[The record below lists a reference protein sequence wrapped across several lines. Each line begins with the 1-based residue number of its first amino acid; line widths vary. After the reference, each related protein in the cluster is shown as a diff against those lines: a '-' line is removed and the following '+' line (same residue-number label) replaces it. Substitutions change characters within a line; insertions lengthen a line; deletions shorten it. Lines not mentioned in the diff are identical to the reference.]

1 LLTLWQFFL
10 PWNGFEVEDK
20 ISIKNGFQTVH
31 RANGG
36 GMQRPAAVDDEKGL
50 EREAIRLGVKNV
62 IRFNRSAQ
70 SNHLS

>member
-1 LLTLWQFFL
+1 
-10 PWNGFEVEDK
+10 
-20 ISIKNGFQTVH
+20 
-31 RANGG
+31 
-36 GMQRPAAVDDEKGL
+36 MQRPAAVDDEKGL